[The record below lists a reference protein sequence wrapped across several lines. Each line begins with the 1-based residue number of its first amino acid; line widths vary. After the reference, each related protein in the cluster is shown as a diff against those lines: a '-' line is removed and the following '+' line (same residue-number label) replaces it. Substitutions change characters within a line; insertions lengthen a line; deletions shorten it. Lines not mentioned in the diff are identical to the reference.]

1 MRNIALTL
9 LLLSTLLSAD
19 ITRGQA
25 VYKSNC
31 AMCHTI
37 DGRSGL
43 GPDFNMVS
51 YTRTKAQIAHY
62 AKDPYA
68 MYRSFGYDA
77 NAMPT
82 LPLTDQEIT
91 DVADYIGSLV
101 TFKKWMIKKEK

>member
-1 MRNIALTL
+1 MRNVSRAI

-19 ITRGQA
+19 ITHGKA
-25 VYKSNC
+25 VYKMNC
-31 AMCHTI
+31 AMCHTV
-37 DGRSGL
+37 DGRGGL
-43 GPDFNMVS
+43 GPDFNKVS
-51 YTRTKAQIAHY
+51 YTRTRAQIAHY

-82 LPLTDQEIT
+82 LPLTDQEIK